1 MGVWGRGFD
10 LNGKYGYGYEYR
22 MFFCFFGQLFTSMH
36 LGVFDFHMI
45 SLTNAIL

>member
-10 LNGKYGYGYEYR
+10 LNGKYGYGYV
-22 MFFCFFGQLFTSMH
+22 FLFFFGQLFMCTI
-36 LGVFDFHMI
+36 GVFDFPMI